1 MFFRKLLNRQISASA
16 GFTLI
21 EVLVAMSIFSIAVL
35 GLAIGATSV
44 MRANQTSLY
53 STIATNQ
60 AQDKL
65 EELKS
70 KTVANLPSCLPPY
83 PGTSSCRDTQT
94 SSGVTFTRDWQIT
107 LNSPVTGVNQIDVK
121 VSWTDYTSHTTTI
134 SSAVKQ

>member
-1 MFFRKLLNRQISASA
+1 MFFRKLLNRQISAGA
-16 GFTLI
+16 GFTLV

-35 GLAIGATSV
+35 GLAIGATTV

-70 KTVANLPSCLPPY
+70 KTVANLPTCPSYATVGC
-83 PGTSSCRDTQT
+83 SDTQT
-94 SSGVTFTRDWQIT
+94 SSGVSFNRSWEILVGQ
-107 LNSPVTGVNQIDVK
+107 PVTGVNQIDVK
-121 VSWTDYTSHTTTI
+121 VSWTDYTSHSTTI

>member
-1 MFFRKLLNRQISASA
+1 MIFREKFSRLEQSRVD

-35 GLAIGATSV
+35 GLAVGATTV

-65 EELKS
+65 EELKA
-70 KTVANLPSCLPPY
+70 KTVATLPSCPTY
-83 PGTSSCRDTQT
+83 STAGCSDTQT
-94 SSGVTFTRDWQIT
+94 SSGLNFNRSWQIIS
-107 LNSPVTGVNQIDVK
+107 NSPVTGVNRIDIK
-121 VSWTDYTSHTTTI
+121 VDWTDYTSHSLTV